1 MAALDSSF
9 PKKGDEENKIS
20 VDIINDD
27 MALSEAFKKM
37 TVDEDLDGVLNKGDD
52 GDDGDDGVKE
62 KRKEKFNKFYW
73 RCFF

>member
-37 TVDEDLDGVLNKGDD
+37 TVDEDLDGVFK
-52 GDDGDDGVKE
+52 
-62 KRKEKFNKFYW
+62 
-73 RCFF
+73 